1 MRWTP
6 VFFALAALAVAACQ
20 PSPEESD
27 AGFTSGPSPDA
38 LPAEDVA
45 TDASDL
51 EDSDPDGPADPA
63 QQSAPPP
70 SETGDM
76 GDARSSEESV
86 EPDSP
91 TMFQ

>member
-6 VFFALAALAVAACQ
+6 VVFALAALAVAACQ
-20 PSPEESD
+20 PSSEETD
-27 AGFTSGPSPDA
+27 AEFTAGPDA
-38 LPAEDVA
+38 RPAEAAA
-45 TDASDL
+45 TDASETDGG
-51 EDSDPDGPADPA
+51 DSDEPEDLA
-63 QQSAPPP
+63 QQTAPPP

-76 GDARSSEESV
+76 GDAQSSEESV

>member
-6 VFFALAALAVAACQ
+6 VVFALAALVVAACQ
-20 PSPEESD
+20 PSAEETD
-27 AGFTSGPSPDA
+27 AEFTSGPDA
-38 LPAEDVA
+38 LPAEEA
-45 TDASDL
+45 ASDASEAEDG
-51 EDSDPDGPADPA
+51 DSDAPSDPA
-63 QQSAPPP
+63 QQTAPPP

-76 GDARSSEESV
+76 GDAQSSEESV

>member
-6 VFFALAALAVAACQ
+6 VVFALIAFAASACQ
-20 PSPEESD
+20 PSAEEND
-27 AGFTSGPSPDA
+27 AEFTSGPDA
-38 LPAEDVA
+38 TPAEDAA
-45 TDASDL
+45 TDASD
-51 EDSDPDGPADPA
+51 SDRGDADGPADPA
-63 QQSAPPP
+63 QQTAPPP

-76 GDARSSEESV
+76 GDAPSSEESV

>member
-6 VFFALAALAVAACQ
+6 VVFALAALAVAACQ
-20 PSPEESD
+20 PSSEETE
-27 AGFTSGPSPDA
+27 AEFTSGPDA
-38 LPAEDVA
+38 LPAEEAA
-45 TDASDL
+45 TDASETEDG
-51 EDSDPDGPADPA
+51 DSDAPADPA
-63 QQSAPPP
+63 QQTAPPP

-76 GDARSSEESV
+76 GDAQSSEESV

>member
-6 VFFALAALAVAACQ
+6 VVFALAALAVAACQ
-20 PSPEESD
+20 PSPEEAD
-27 AGFTSGPSPDA
+27 AEFTSGPDA
-38 LPAEDVA
+38 MPAEEAA
-45 TDASDL
+45 TDASEP
-51 EDSDPDGPADPA
+51 EDSDSDAPADPA
-63 QQSAPPP
+63 QQTAPPP

-76 GDARSSEESV
+76 GDAQSGEESV